1 MLSAGQTL
9 VRDKRRQISGL
20 LKNKGLLVGSIGDG
34 YFDVLDMLCVGRHNR
49 FETKPLKINR
59 LGPVRMGCGYK
70 NKLVVFPTRK
80 QLALQARVQRFC
92 AANGAQHQAHT
103 QNNQFQT

>member
-1 MLSAGQTL
+1 

-20 LKNKGLLVGSIGDG
+20 LKNQGLLVGSIGNS
-34 YFDVLDMLCVGRHNR
+34 YFDVLDVLCVGSQNR

-70 NKLVVFPTRK
+70 NELVIFPTRK
-80 QLALQARVQRFC
+80 QLALKARIQWCC

-103 QNNQFQT
+103 QNNQFKA